1 MTQKETRVAPNVVV
15 GTLQLKFCLFMYCL
29 TLGQHTYLLLLSLWG
44 KLGGGNPCKKDNE
57 FVISSPLGKT
67 VNINH
72 MYKRVQFVINK
83 CELKV
88 DLLTLE
94 LHNFDVILGMD

>member
-1 MTQKETRVAPNVVV
+1 MSVHVLFDSRAAHLFVVI
-15 GTLQLKFCLFMYCL
+15 G
-29 TLGQHTYLLLLSLWG
+29 GNW
-44 KLGGGNPCKKDNE
+44 GGNPCKKDNE
-57 FVISSPLGKT
+57 FVISTPLGKT

-88 DLLTLE
+88 DLLPLE
-94 LHNFDVILGMD
+94 LHNFDVILGMDWLSMNKTQINFLQK

>member
-1 MTQKETRVAPNVVV
+1 
-15 GTLQLKFCLFMYCL
+15 
-29 TLGQHTYLLLLSLWG
+29 
-44 KLGGGNPCKKDNE
+44 
-57 FVISSPLGKT
+57 
-67 VNINH
+67 

-94 LHNFDVILGMD
+94 LHNFDVILGMDWLSINKTQIDFLQK

>member
-1 MTQKETRVAPNVVV
+1 
-15 GTLQLKFCLFMYCL
+15 
-29 TLGQHTYLLLLSLWG
+29 
-44 KLGGGNPCKKDNE
+44 
-57 FVISSPLGKT
+57 
-67 VNINH
+67 

>member
-1 MTQKETRVAPNVVV
+1 LSVHVLFNSRAAHLFVVIKLV
-15 GTLQLKFCLFMYCL
+15 GEI
-29 TLGQHTYLLLLSLWG
+29 
-44 KLGGGNPCKKDNE
+44 GGGGDPCKKDNE